1 MYATA
6 TAYWAHIGRIIYAAT
21 NEQLAG
27 LTGPGNKENFT
38 LKWHTRD
45 VLVGQQKD
53 IEIIG
58 PVEGMDKVVV
68 EESDVYWSKTRAQ
81 S

>member
-1 MYATA
+1 M
-6 TAYWAHIGRIIYAAT
+6 
-21 NEQLAG
+21 
-27 LTGPGNKENFT
+27 
-38 LKWHTRD
+38 
-45 VLVGQQKD
+45 GQQKD

-58 PVEGMDKVVV
+58 PVEGMDRVVV